1 LAAFS
6 PLRPTLPAGAA
17 LAAALA
23 LSGCARAGDE
33 PVARVDGR
41 TVWASDVRQE
51 AETQGLVAE
60 GGSLAVNSAVFHNTL
75 EQVIDRKLLAEEA
88 QKRGLDHDVASAR
101 DLDAARERV
110 LSDRLV
116 AAVVAPAVGEP
127 AVQALYEEQV
137 GTDGIEPPITLAA
150 ARPQIVRFLAYD
162 RIRDLLVTL
171 RQHATIETLSATA
184 PSPHLSTPAQEGR
197 S

>member
-1 LAAFS
+1 MAAFS

-33 PVARVDGR
+33 RPPQGGDQAVARVDGQ

-51 AETQGLVAE
+51 AEAQGLVAKHAL
-60 GGSLAVNSAVFHNTL
+60 LAVNSEVFRNTL
-75 EQVIDRKLLAEEA
+75 EQVIDRKLLASEA
-88 QKRGLDHDVASAR
+88 RKRGLDHDAAS
-101 DLDAARERV
+101 ERV
-110 LSDRLV
+110 LSNRLV
-116 AAVVAPAVGEP
+116 EAVVAPAVGEP
-127 AVQALYEEQV
+127 AVQELYKEQLEV
-137 GTDGIEPPITLAA
+137 ARSEPPVTLAA

-171 RQHATIETLSATA
+171 RQHSRIETLSATA